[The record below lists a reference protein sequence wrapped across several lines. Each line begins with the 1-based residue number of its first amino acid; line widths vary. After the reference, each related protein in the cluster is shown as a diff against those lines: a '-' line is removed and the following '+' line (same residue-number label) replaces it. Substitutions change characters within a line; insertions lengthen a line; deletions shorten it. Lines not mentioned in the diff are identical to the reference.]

1 MGCAVPAFAQLD
13 SSALRA
19 KFGAPINRETFH
31 MPEGFDLVVDY
42 NAVRQVCKIEAPALM
57 PVPKDQVANS
67 QAMKQRMYDFLLA
80 LIPAPM
86 RVEERTLGTT
96 VVGRV
101 SVTFSDYG
109 PVSISE
115 MQVDGEHGKGT
126 LTLRFKAIACQ

>member
-1 MGCAVPAFAQLD
+1 MRSRLLHIALAMGCAVPAFAQLD

-42 NAVRQVCKIEAPALM
+42 NAVRQVCKIEAPAL
-57 PVPKDQVANS
+57 
-67 QAMKQRMYDFLLA
+67 
-80 LIPAPM
+80 IPASM
-86 RVEERTLGTT
+86 GVEERTQGTT